1 MDGMG
6 TRGGLWIRM
15 ELIKKPVRTYRTI
28 ETRETDELFENSII
42 VPDSKPDVKTLL
54 VVNAECFVGKVEKS
68 GRMLEVSGEIK
79 YRILYEADTPDNRLE
94 SITSRFPW
102 SVTCQRPRTDAEIGV
117 AANCRCQ
124 HTEASAVNGRKIVVR
139 SVASLACR
147 FYEIMNSELGREI
160 EGDNVFVKSMP
171 INVVSLRDNLDT
183 VARVG
188 QTLALPHGS
197 PAIGEILYAKVNLGN
212 PEVRYGEDGA
222 SLECKGMLNMLY
234 RGDMAGDSIE
244 SVVLEFPVKVNTGI
258 DPGGENIVLASA
270 SLKNWEIEPQEDSD
284 GIYTQVS
291 VSMDVEVSAQA
302 VRHEEQQVVED
313 AYCIDS
319 VINLNKAPLD
329 IVTDEREL
337 VENLEANAH
346 VRLDSENGSLD
357 EIYMVSVGKK
367 SVLANVSGN
376 MINVRGNVGA
386 DVVYLADRKTRD
398 TRSQNVEIPF
408 SRTLPL
414 PDGEN
419 WQVTEADCFI
429 EDSGFEIISSDSL
442 DVSVKVSI
450 RLRLC
455 KLESIECID
464 SIEEVRREAP
474 ARKAP
479 IMLYFAQP
487 GDTLWSIAKHYRI
500 PPENLARDN
509 NMNLKDVPEV
519 GKKLFIM
526 A

>member
-6 TRGGLWIRM
+6 TRGGLWIQM

-28 ETRETDELFENSII
+28 ETRETEELFENSII

-54 VVNAECFVGKVEKS
+54 LVNAECFVGKVEKS

-79 YRILYEADTPDNRLE
+79 YRILYLADTPDNRLE

-102 SVTCQRPRTDAEIGV
+102 SVTCQRPRTEAEVGV
-117 AANCRCQ
+117 TANCRCQ
-124 HTEASAVNGRKIVVR
+124 HTEASAVNGRKIVAR
-139 SVASLACR
+139 SVTSLVCR
-147 FYEIMNSELGREI
+147 FFEIANSELSREI
-160 EGDNVFVKSMP
+160 EGENVFVRSMP

-183 VARVG
+183 VVRVG

-197 PAIGEILYAKVNLGN
+197 PAIGEILYAKVNMGN
-212 PEVRYGEDGA
+212 PEVRYGDDGA
-222 SLECKGMLNMLY
+222 SLECKGILNMLY
-234 RGDMAGDSIE
+234 RGDMAADSVE

-270 SLKNWEIEPQEDSD
+270 SLKNWEVEPQEDSD

-291 VSMDVEVSAQA
+291 VSMEVEVDAQA

-319 VINLNKAPLD
+319 IINLNKAPLE
-329 IVTDEREL
+329 IVTDERDL
-337 VENLEANAH
+337 VENHEANAH
-346 VRLDSENGSLD
+346 IRLDSDNGSLD
-357 EIYMVSVGKK
+357 EIYMVAVGKK
-367 SVLANVSGN
+367 SMLSNISGSV
-376 MINVRGNVGA
+376 INVQGSVGV

-398 TRSQNVEIPF
+398 TRSQAVEIPF
-408 SRTLPL
+408 NLTLPL

-419 WQVTEADCFI
+419 WQVTESDCFI
-429 EDSGFEIISSDSL
+429 EDSGFEIISNDSL
-442 DVSVKVSI
+442 DISVKISI

-455 KLESIECID
+455 KHTSFDSIE
-464 SIEEVRREAP
+464 SIEEVKREAP

-479 IMLYFAQP
+479 ILLYFAQT
-487 GDTLWSIAKHYRI
+487 GDTLWSIAKQYRI

-509 NMNLKDVPEV
+509 NLDPKDVPEV
-519 GKKLFIM
+519 GKKMFIM